1 MINGI
6 GKPIKYLPCL
16 LVVIFLFSNCTHKV
30 PRLNSKGEQQT
41 EYTYQLP
48 EKIDGDWEISS
59 LEKEGVDSA
68 RIVKLIKNILAGK
81 FPNTHSVLLVKNGKL
96 ILEEYFYGNNRDD
109 LHYLASATKSITS
122 ILVGISLDEDMLK
135 NIDQNVY
142 ELFQDYQG
150 TEWIDKKYEITV
162 RHLLA

>member
-1 MINGI
+1 M
-6 GKPIKYLPCL
+6 KYLICML
-16 LVVIFLFSNCTHKV
+16 AIIFLFSNCTYKA
-30 PRLNSKGEQQT
+30 PRFNSKGEPQT

-48 EKIDGDWEISS
+48 EEIEGDWEISS

-68 RIVKLIKNILAGK
+68 KIVKLIKNILAGK

-122 ILVGISLDEDMLK
+122 ILVGISLD
-135 NIDQNVY
+135 
-142 ELFQDYQG
+142 
-150 TEWIDKKYEITV
+150 
-162 RHLLA
+162 